1 MSIAVYTKSDNPHD
15 LYIAG
20 TDIRVNDIVNLIL
33 DGRTNTEIELLAPG
47 ITSSQI
53 YLVRGAM
60 QKGGAT
66 AERVSSMVPRIGVD
80 LTVGYV
86 DEEGNE
92 L

>member
-1 MSIAVYTKSDNPHD
+1 MSLAVYTKPHD
-15 LYIAG
+15 PHDYYIAG
-20 TDIRVNDIVNLIL
+20 TDVRVNDIVNLIL

-47 ITSSQI
+47 VTSLQI

-66 AERVSSMVPRIGVD
+66 AERVSSIVPRIGAD

-86 DEEGNE
+86 DEDENE
-92 L
+92 T